1 MRVSITNA
9 GHTDHTGRELPAMA
23 VDGHLVLLDL
33 TSIGQLWDP
42 TVASISWGPTVKN
55 GEVG

>member
-42 TVASISWGPTVKN
+42 TVASISWAVKN